1 MGKFTKE
8 KSTIVI
14 LLLCIF
20 LMIQVIFIGTVISMI
35 NIKKTIHLKGT
46 YEDGHFS
53 FTEDT
58 NNNHQAVIEAD
69 LINN

>member
-1 MGKFTKE
+1 M
-8 KSTIVI
+8 
-14 LLLCIF
+14 
-20 LMIQVIFIGTVISMI
+20 IFIGNVISMI

-53 FTEDT
+53 FTEDI
-58 NNNHQAVIEAD
+58 NNNHQTEIEAD

>member
-1 MGKFTKE
+1 
-8 KSTIVI
+8 
-14 LLLCIF
+14 
-20 LMIQVIFIGTVISMI
+20 MI

-69 LINN
+69 LINNKIIEAWKDLSTKKL